1 VRVTCSQCRGIELLF
16 DDRTAGRELARYR
29 RRGPSRS
36 TRRLVDLLH
45 EQGVRGR
52 TFLDIGGGIGAVQHE
67 LMAGGAAGGVHAD
80 ASPAYLDASRDEAR
94 ARGHERDIEYVE
106 GDFLAVAER
115 IAAADFVTLDRVLC
129 CYPDMAGLVDASA
142 PKARLAYGLVY
153 PRDTRIARWV
163 FTLVNF
169 AQRLRGHPFRV
180 FLHGTADVEARVQR
194 HGLHKRT
201 VRRGLVWQVVVFDR
215 PRTA

>member
-1 VRVTCSQCRGIELLF
+1 MTCSQCRGIELLF
-16 DDRTAGRELARYR
+16 DDRTARRELARYR

-36 TRRLVDLLH
+36 TRNLVDLLH

-67 LMAGGAAGGVHAD
+67 LMAAGAAGGVHAD
-80 ASPAYLDASRDEAR
+80 ASPAYLHISREEAKI
-94 ARGHERDIEYVE
+94 RGHERNIDYAE
-106 GDFLAVAER
+106 GDFLEIAER
-115 IAAADFVTLDRVLC
+115 IHAADFVTLDRVLC
-129 CYPDMAGLVDASA
+129 CYPNMVGLVDASA

-163 FTLVNF
+163 FATVNF
-169 AQRLRGHPFRV
+169 VQRLRRHPFRV
-180 FLHGTADVEARVQR
+180 FLHPTSDVEARVQR